1 MGGVYLKKYKIFAYI
16 LIVLFIVGAI
26 SFATYRVMSKSKTNE
41 QQIKDKSQS
50 EIEYIEGSLL
60 KMFNHMNNIE
70 FENYKISIGE
80 VNQSSTGES
89 SGKSSNGGTQSAG
102 NGGSGDS
109 SSVDSGNSG
118 NGGGSENGDSGSDSG
133 SGSGSDSDSGSGS
146 SSSSDTTSGDS
157 KNANNGSSSTQV
169 YELQKTGVLTKDEN
183 INWTTVKN
191 EVEDLY
197 LSIPTITLDLYQTEA
212 DEQDILN
219 FNTEYDILTKTVQE
233 ENKLKTL
240 QQLVKVYEVLVKIAD
255 KSEESEIDKTVL
267 KTKLNIYKAYSKLD
281 ESKWDEISS
290 NTKSAVEE
298 FAKLMTKKDIEEQKQ
313 YAINKI
319 YIMLSELQKSTDKK
333 DVQIFLIKYK
343 NMLEE
348 LNNI

>member
-1 MGGVYLKKYKIFAYI
+1 MIGGVCLKKYKIFAYI

-26 SFATYRVMSKSKTNE
+26 SFATYKVMSSSKTNE
-41 QQIKDKSQS
+41 EEIKDKSQS
-50 EIEYIEGSLL
+50 EIEYVEGCLL

-80 VNQSSTGES
+80 VNQNSTGGS
-89 SGKSSNGGTQSAG
+89 SEKSTNGSSQSGG
-102 NGGSGDS
+102 NGGNGNSN
-109 SSVDSGNSG
+109 SVD
-118 NGGGSENGDSGSDSG
+118 
-133 SGSGSDSDSGSGS
+133 
-146 SSSSDTTSGDS
+146 SGDS

-219 FNTEYDILTKTVQE
+219 FNTEYDNLTKTVQD
-233 ENKLKTL
+233 ENKLNTL

-281 ESKWDEISS
+281 ENKWDEISS
-290 NTKSAVEE
+290 DTKSAVEE
-298 FAKLMTKKDIEEQKQ
+298 FAKLMTSKDIEEQKQ
-313 YAINKI
+313 YTVNKI

-333 DVQIFLIKYK
+333 DSQIFLIKYK
-343 NMLEE
+343 NMMEE
-348 LNNI
+348 LNKL

>member
-1 MGGVYLKKYKIFAYI
+1 MIGGVYVKKYKIFAYI
-16 LIVLFIVGAI
+16 LIVVFIVAAI

-41 QQIKDKSQS
+41 QQMKEKSHS

-80 VNQSSTGES
+80 VNQNSTGGS
-89 SGKSSNGGTQSAG
+89 SEKSSDGSIQS
-102 NGGSGDS
+102 GGSGDNENS
-109 SSVDSGNSG
+109 NSG
-118 NGGGSENGDSGSDSG
+118 NGGESNGGSGNSG
-133 SGSGSDSDSGSGS
+133 SGSEDGS
-146 SSSSDTTSGDS
+146 SGLGPSSDTTSGDS
-157 KNANNGSSSTQV
+157 KNANNGSSSTQI
-169 YELQKTGVLTKDEN
+169 YELQKTGILTQDEN

-219 FNTEYDILTKTVQE
+219 FNTEYDILTKTIQE

-255 KSEESEIDKTVL
+255 KTEESEIDKTVL

-281 ESKWDEISS
+281 ENKWDEIAKD
-290 NTKSAVEE
+290 TKSAAEE

-333 DVQIFLIKYK
+333 NVQIFLIKYK

>member
-1 MGGVYLKKYKIFAYI
+1 MKKYKIFAYI

-26 SFATYRVMSKSKTNE
+26 SFATYKVMSSSKTNE
-41 QQIKDKSQS
+41 EEIKDKSQS
-50 EIEYIEGSLL
+50 EIEYVEGCLL

-80 VNQSSTGES
+80 VNQNSTGGS
-89 SGKSSNGGTQSAG
+89 SEKSTNGSSQSGG
-102 NGGSGDS
+102 NGGNGNSN
-109 SSVDSGNSG
+109 SVD
-118 NGGGSENGDSGSDSG
+118 
-133 SGSGSDSDSGSGS
+133 
-146 SSSSDTTSGDS
+146 SGDS
-157 KNANNGSSSTQV
+157 KNANNGSFSTQV

-219 FNTEYDILTKTVQE
+219 FNTEYDNLTKTVQD
-233 ENKLKTL
+233 ENKLNTL

-281 ESKWDEISS
+281 ENKWDEISS
-290 NTKSAVEE
+290 DTKSAVEE
-298 FAKLMTKKDIEEQKQ
+298 FAKLMTSKDIEEQKQ
-313 YAINKI
+313 YTVNKI

-333 DVQIFLIKYK
+333 DSQIFLIKYK
-343 NMLEE
+343 NMMEE
-348 LNNI
+348 LNKL

>member
-1 MGGVYLKKYKIFAYI
+1 MKKYKIFAYI
-16 LIVLFIVGAI
+16 LIVLFIVGVI

-50 EIEYIEGSLL
+50 EIEYIEKSLL

-80 VNQSSTGES
+80 VNQNSTGGS
-89 SGKSSNGGTQSAG
+89 SEKSTNGSSQSGG
-102 NGGSGDS
+102 NGGNGNSN
-109 SSVDSGNSG
+109 SVD
-118 NGGGSENGDSGSDSG
+118 
-133 SGSGSDSDSGSGS
+133 
-146 SSSSDTTSGDS
+146 SGDS
-157 KNANNGSSSTQV
+157 KNANNGSFSTQV

-219 FNTEYDILTKTVQE
+219 FNTEYDNLTKTVQD
-233 ENKLKTL
+233 ENKLNTL

-281 ESKWDEISS
+281 ENKWDEISS
-290 NTKSAVEE
+290 DTKSAVEE
-298 FAKLMTKKDIEEQKQ
+298 FAKLMTSKDIEEQKQ
-313 YAINKI
+313 YTVNKI

-333 DVQIFLIKYK
+333 DSQIFLIKYK
-343 NMLEE
+343 NMMEE
-348 LNNI
+348 LNKL

>member
-1 MGGVYLKKYKIFAYI
+1 MIGGVYLKKYKMFAYI
-16 LIVLFIVGAI
+16 LIVLFIVGVI

-80 VNQSSTGES
+80 VNQSSTGGNS
-89 SGKSSNGGTQSAG
+89 TKSSNGTTQSGG

-109 SSVDSGNSG
+109 SS
-118 NGGGSENGDSGSDSG
+118 GDSGSGGNGGDSGNGDSESNSGSG
-133 SGSGSDSDSGSGS
+133 SGSGSDS
-146 SSSSDTTSGDS
+146 TSGDS

-281 ESKWDEISS
+281 ENKWDEISS
-290 NTKSAVEE
+290 DTKSAVEE

-313 YAINKI
+313 YTINKI

-333 DVQIFLIKYK
+333 DAQIFLIKYK

>member
-1 MGGVYLKKYKIFAYI
+1 MKKYKIFAYI

-26 SFATYRVMSKSKTNE
+26 SFATYKVMSSSKTNE
-41 QQIKDKSQS
+41 EEIKDKSQS
-50 EIEYIEGSLL
+50 EIEYVEGCLL

-80 VNQSSTGES
+80 VNQNSTGGS
-89 SGKSSNGGTQSAG
+89 SEKSTNGSSQSGG
-102 NGGSGDS
+102 NGGNGNSN
-109 SSVDSGNSG
+109 SVD
-118 NGGGSENGDSGSDSG
+118 
-133 SGSGSDSDSGSGS
+133 
-146 SSSSDTTSGDS
+146 SGDS

-219 FNTEYDILTKTVQE
+219 FNTEYDNLTKTVQD
-233 ENKLKTL
+233 ENKLNTL

-281 ESKWDEISS
+281 ENKWDEISS
-290 NTKSAVEE
+290 DTKSAVEE
-298 FAKLMTKKDIEEQKQ
+298 FAKLMTSKDIEEQKQ
-313 YAINKI
+313 YTVNKI

-333 DVQIFLIKYK
+333 DSQIFLIKYK
-343 NMLEE
+343 NMMEE
-348 LNNI
+348 LNKL

>member
-1 MGGVYLKKYKIFAYI
+1 M
-16 LIVLFIVGAI
+16 
-26 SFATYRVMSKSKTNE
+26 
-41 QQIKDKSQS
+41 
-50 EIEYIEGSLL
+50 
-60 KMFNHMNNIE
+60 
-70 FENYKISIGE
+70 
-80 VNQSSTGES
+80 NQSSTGGNS
-89 SGKSSNGGTQSAG
+89 TKSSNGTTQSGG

-109 SSVDSGNSG
+109 SSGDSGSGG
-118 NGGGSENGDSGSDSG
+118 NGGDSGSDSG
-133 SGSGSDSDSGSGS
+133 SGSGSDS
-146 SSSSDTTSGDS
+146 TSGDS

-219 FNTEYDILTKTVQE
+219 FNTEYDNLTKIVQE

-281 ESKWDEISS
+281 EDKWDEISS
-290 NTKSAVEE
+290 DTKSAVEE

-333 DVQIFLIKYK
+333 DAQIFLIKYK

>member
-1 MGGVYLKKYKIFAYI
+1 MIGGVYVKKYKIFAYI
-16 LIVLFIVGAI
+16 LIVVFIVAAI

-41 QQIKDKSQS
+41 QQMKEKSHS

-80 VNQSSTGES
+80 VNQNSTGGS
-89 SGKSSNGGTQSAG
+89 SKKSSNGSTQSGG
-102 NGGSGDS
+102 NGEKSDGGSGNSDSNSEDGSSNS
-109 SSVDSGNSG
+109 SSG
-118 NGGGSENGDSGSDSG
+118 
-133 SGSGSDSDSGSGS
+133 
-146 SSSSDTTSGDS
+146 SSSDTTSGDS

-219 FNTEYDILTKTVQE
+219 FNTEYDILTKTIQE

-281 ESKWDEISS
+281 ENKWDEIAKD
-290 NTKSAVEE
+290 TKSAVEE

-343 NMLEE
+343 NMMEE
-348 LNNI
+348 LNNL

>member
-1 MGGVYLKKYKIFAYI
+1 MIGGVYLKKYKIFAYI
-16 LIVLFIVGAI
+16 LIVLFIVGVI

-80 VNQSSTGES
+80 VNQSSTGGNS
-89 SGKSSNGGTQSAG
+89 TKSSNGTTQSGG

-109 SSVDSGNSG
+109 SSGDSGSGG
-118 NGGGSENGDSGSDSG
+118 NGGDSGSDSG
-133 SGSGSDSDSGSGS
+133 SGSDS
-146 SSSSDTTSGDS
+146 TSGDS

-219 FNTEYDILTKTVQE
+219 FNTEYDNLTKIVQE

-281 ESKWDEISS
+281 EDKWDEISS
-290 NTKSAVEE
+290 DTKSAVEE

-333 DVQIFLIKYK
+333 DAQIFLIKYK

>member
-1 MGGVYLKKYKIFAYI
+1 MIGGICLKKYKVFAYI

-26 SFATYRVMSKSKTNE
+26 SFATYKVMSSSKTNE
-41 QQIKDKSQS
+41 QEIKNKSQS
-50 EIEYIEGSLL
+50 EIEYVERSLL

-80 VNQSSTGES
+80 VNQNSKGES
-89 SGKSSNGGTQSAG
+89 SEKSSNESSQSGG
-102 NGGSGDS
+102 NGS
-109 SSVDSGNSG
+109 SENS
-118 NGGGSENGDSGSDSG
+118 NNGDSKNDDSGSASGDENSG
-133 SGSGSDSDSGSGS
+133 SGSNS
-146 SSSSDTTSGDS
+146 TSEDS
-157 KNANNGSSSTQV
+157 KNANNGKSSTQV
-169 YELQKTGVLTKDEN
+169 YELQKTGVLIKDEN
-183 INWTTVKN
+183 INWITVKN

-219 FNTEYDILTKTVQE
+219 FNTEYDNLTKTVQD

-240 QQLVKVYEVLVKIAD
+240 QQLVKVYEILVKIAD
-255 KSEESEIDKTVL
+255 KSEKGEIDKTVL

-281 ESKWDEISS
+281 ENKWDEISS
-290 NTKSAVEE
+290 DTKLAVEE

-313 YAINKI
+313 YVINKI

-333 DVQIFLIKYK
+333 DSSIFLIKYK
-343 NMLEE
+343 NILEE
-348 LNNI
+348 LNKL

>member
-1 MGGVYLKKYKIFAYI
+1 MKKYKIFAYI

-26 SFATYRVMSKSKTNE
+26 SFATYKVMSSSKTNE
-41 QQIKDKSQS
+41 EEIKDKSQS
-50 EIEYIEGSLL
+50 EIEYVEGCLL

-80 VNQSSTGES
+80 VNQNSTGGS
-89 SGKSSNGGTQSAG
+89 SEKSTNGSSQSGG
-102 NGGSGDS
+102 NGGSGNS
-109 SSVDSGNSG
+109 NSVDSGNGG
-118 NGGGSENGDSGSDSG
+118 NGGESGSGGSGSGSGDGSSG
-133 SGSGSDSDSGSGS
+133 SGSGSDL
-146 SSSSDTTSGDS
+146 TSGDS
-157 KNANNGSSSTQV
+157 KNANNGSFSTQV

-219 FNTEYDILTKTVQE
+219 FNTEYDNLTKTVQN
-233 ENKLKTL
+233 ENKLNTL

-255 KSEESEIDKTVL
+255 KSEESEIDKTIL

-281 ESKWDEISS
+281 ENKWDEISS
-290 NTKSAVEE
+290 DTKSAVEE
-298 FAKLMTKKDIEEQKQ
+298 FAKLMTSKDIEEQKQ
-313 YAINKI
+313 YTVNKI

-333 DVQIFLIKYK
+333 DSQIFLIKYK
-343 NMLEE
+343 NMMEE
-348 LNNI
+348 LNKL